1 MLHTGFADSMVL
13 SHAERLDWLRLI
25 RSENVGPITFHRL
38 IRQYGTVAA
47 ALEALPALA
56 RRGGRGKP
64 LRVHGKGAAERELAA
79 LDRAGVAVVAHGEP
93 HYPPALAPLEDSPP
107 LLFVRGH
114 PALLER
120 RGVAVVGARNASL
133 NGRKLAHR
141 LAQDLARADVLVVS
155 GMARGIDTAAHQGA
169 LSAGALG
176 AGGTVAVL
184 AGGVDV
190 VYPPENQ
197 PLYDALAEQ
206 GAVVSEM
213 PLGEAPQARHF
224 PRRNRIISGI
234 ALGVV
239 VVEAAA
245 RSGSLI
251 TARLAGEQGRE
262 VFAVPGS
269 PLDGR
274 AAGPN
279 RLLRDG
285 ATLTESADDVLRGL
299 ADLLRAPLR
308 EPAAADFRAETVPP
322 PSDAE
327 VDAARATILEALGP
341 APVTVDELI
350 RGCQLSVSVVA
361 VVLLEL
367 ELAGRL
373 ERLPGGRVAL
383 LTTP

>member
-1 MLHTGFADSMVL
+1 MLTLAATPAMSLSDSDL
-13 SHAERLDWLRLI
+13 RDWLRLI

-38 IRQYGTVAA
+38 LRQYGTAAA
-47 ALEALPALA
+47 ALESLPALA

-64 LRVHGKGAAERELAA
+64 LRVCSKSAAERELEAA
-79 LDRAGVAVVAHGEP
+79 GKAGVTVLAHGTP
-93 HYPPALAPLEDSPP
+93 GYPRTLAPLEDSPP
-107 LLFVRGH
+107 LLFARGH
-114 PALLER
+114 VALLER
-120 RGVAVVGARNASL
+120 PGVAIVGARNASL

-141 LAQDLARADVLVVS
+141 LAQDLARADLLVVS
-155 GMARGIDTAAHQGA
+155 GMARGIDTAAHR
-169 LSAGALG
+169 GALG
-176 AGGTVAVL
+176 GATAAVL

-197 PLYDALAEQ
+197 ELYDALTQQ
-206 GAVVSEM
+206 GLVVSEM

-224 PRRNRIISGI
+224 PRRNRIISGM

-239 VVEAAA
+239 VVEAAG

-269 PLDGR
+269 PLDAR

-279 RLLRDG
+279 GLLRDG
-285 ATLTESADDVLRGL
+285 ATLTETADDVLRGL
-299 ADLLRAPLR
+299 ADLLRAPLA
-308 EPAAADFRAETVPP
+308 EPDAAEFRARPASPP
-322 PSDAE
+322 PDAE
-327 VDAARATILEALGP
+327 VDAAREIIVEALGP
-341 APVTVDELI
+341 VPVTVDELI

-361 VVLLEL
+361 TVLLEL

-373 ERLPGGRVAL
+373 DRLPGGRVAL